1 MKTLLTAEQQELAKS
16 VASVGKK
23 HYEDRAI
30 EWDATSTHLPDTER
44 KRLAELGYLG
54 IAISPEWGG
63 AGGSLMDA
71 LIVVE
76 ELAKCS
82 SLPAF
87 QVFEANT
94 GPARVVELFGTNE
107 QRERF
112 LPPIIAGDATMAIS
126 ISEPDAGSA
135 ASDLRTR
142 GVIDGSS
149 IVLNGQKRWCSGAGV
164 AEYYLVYVRLSEQNG
179 ARGIG
184 GVIVHRDTPGL
195 TFGPQE
201 QLMGFHGIPSADMFF
216 DDVRVPLSNV
226 VVQPGGFGKL
236 MGAFSI
242 ERLGNATMSLALAQ
256 ASLDRTAEYVVQR
269 RQFGRPIVEFQAVQ
283 NALADMIM
291 QVDAARLLIWRAAT
305 CADGATPDPQQVSIA
320 KCFANETARTVS
332 AKAVELHGGYGY
344 HRDYHVER
352 YARDAMG
359 WAIAGGTPT
368 IQRTRIASGY
378 LRRTF
383 RQRNP
388 QA

>member
-1 MKTLLTAEQQELAKS
+1 MNTLLTAEQQELARS
-16 VASVGKK
+16 VAAVGKK
-23 HYEDRAI
+23 HYEDMAI
-30 EWDATSTHLPDTER
+30 EWDATSTHLPNSER
-44 KRLAELGYLG
+44 KRLADLGYLG
-54 IAISPEWGG
+54 VAISPRWGG
-63 AGGSLMDA
+63 GGGELMDA
-71 LIVVE
+71 LVIIE

-94 GPARVVELFGTNE
+94 GPARVVELFGTDE
-107 QRERF
+107 QRARY
-112 LPPIIAGDATMAIS
+112 LPEIIAGEATMAIS

-135 ASDLRTR
+135 ASDLRTE
-142 GVIDGSS
+142 GVRDGDTLV
-149 IVLNGQKRWCSGAGV
+149 INGQKRWCSGAGV
-164 AEYYLVYVRLSEQNG
+164 AEYYLVYVRLSGHRG

-184 GVIVHRDTPGL
+184 GVIVPRDTAGL

-216 DDVRVPLSNV
+216 DDVRVPMANV
-226 VVQPGGFGKL
+226 VVPASGFGKL

-256 ASLDRTAEYVVQR
+256 AALDRTASYVVER
-269 RQFGRPIVEFQAVQ
+269 RQFGQPIIEFQSVQ
-283 NALADMIM
+283 NTLADMIM
-291 QVDAARLLIWRAAT
+291 RVEAARLLIWRAAT
-305 CADGATPDPQQVSIA
+305 STNGITPDPQQVSIA

-332 AKAVELHGGYGY
+332 AQAVELHGGYGY

-368 IQRTRIASGY
+368 MQRTRIASGY
-378 LRRTF
+378 LRRSF
-383 RQRNP
+383 RQYR
-388 QA
+388 ADG

>member
-1 MKTLLTAEQQELAKS
+1 MNTLLTAEQQELARS
-16 VASVGKK
+16 VALVGKN
-23 HYEDRAI
+23 HYEDKAI

-44 KRLAELGYLG
+44 KRLADLGYLG
-54 IAISPEWGG
+54 IAIGPRWGG

-71 LIVVE
+71 LVVIE

-94 GPARVVELFGTNE
+94 GPARVVEIFGTDE
-107 QRERF
+107 QRERY
-112 LPPIIAGDATMAIS
+112 LPQIITGQATMAIS
-126 ISEPDAGSA
+126 ISEPEAGSA
-135 ASDLRTR
+135 ASDLRTH
-142 GVIDGSS
+142 GVIEGDTLV
-149 IVLNGQKRWCSGAGV
+149 INGQKRWCSGAGV
-164 AEYYLVYVRLSEQNG
+164 AEYYLVYVRMSEHRG

-184 GVIVHRDTPGL
+184 GVIVPRDTPGL

-216 DDVRVPLSNV
+216 DDVRIPVSDIVVP
-226 VVQPGGFGKL
+226 PGGFGKL

-242 ERLGNATMSLALAQ
+242 ERLGNATMSLSLAQ
-256 ASLDRTAEYVVQR
+256 AALDRTARYVVER
-269 RQFGRPIVEFQAVQ
+269 RQFGQAIVEFQSVQ
-283 NALADMIM
+283 NALADMVM
-291 QVDAARLLIWRAAT
+291 QVEAARLLIWRAAT
-305 CADGATPDPQQVSIA
+305 SSNGKTPDPQQVSIA

-368 IQRTRIASGY
+368 MQRTRIASGF

-383 RQRNP
+383 RQRKN
-388 QA
+388 AE